1 MQIISKIKQLLSV
14 SNIVY
19 GIIFFFL
26 ITIALSGNA
35 KAWVIR
41 GLMKAGFFRP
51 KIELNN
57 NTSSDGTH
65 DISVNVAEIYF
76 KNGNGHTFSLSSL
89 KGKVVFINFWATWCP
104 PCRAELPSISKL
116 YRKFKD
122 NNQIMFLMVD
132 VDGKYKSSAKFFER
146 HHYDMPVYTV
156 EGDIPSVYLGQAI
169 PTTVILN
176 KEGRMILRHAGAA
189 NYNTRQ
195 VEKGLTKLIND

>member
-1 MQIISKIKQLLSV
+1 MHNQSKKIFSA
-14 SNIVY
+14 SNIIY
-19 GIIFFFL
+19 GSL
-26 ITIALSGNA
+26 IVLLLFVTFNGNA
-35 KAWVIR
+35 KALLIQ

-51 KIELNN
+51 RISMADNRENKSHNHKSAGFKDMTFE
-57 NTSSDGTH
+57 DGQ
-65 DISVNVAEIYF
+65 
-76 KNGNGHTFSLSSL
+76 GHTFSLSSL

-122 NNQIMFLMVD
+122 NDKIIFLMVD

-189 NYNTRQ
+189 NYDTHQ
-195 VEKGLTKLIND
+195 VEKGLTQFINN